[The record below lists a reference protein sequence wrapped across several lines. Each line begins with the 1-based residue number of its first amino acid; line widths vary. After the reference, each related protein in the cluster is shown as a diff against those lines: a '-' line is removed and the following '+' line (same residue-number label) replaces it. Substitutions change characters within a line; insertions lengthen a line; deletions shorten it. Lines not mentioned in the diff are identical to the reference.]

1 MEKSERSQTYR
12 RSGRH
17 PERTDERHNDS
28 GLGDQTK
35 PMKLLHVV
43 ASYAPAWRYG
53 GPVQSVAALC
63 QGLARLGEDVTV
75 YTTNV
80 DGASDLAVPLGQ
92 PVVRHGVKVHYF
104 QVQPPRH
111 WSFSWALTRALQK
124 EVANFDLVHLHGVFV
139 YPALAAGFYCRKYG
153 IPYFLSPRGM
163 LCNVAYGMKS
173 LRKRM
178 YLALLE
184 RRNLNAAR
192 AVHFT
197 TIDEQRQMIPIRLG
211 PPAFV
216 VPNSLDLDAFASLPA
231 YGSFRA
237 KHPETTGKRLILF
250 LGRMHRIKG
259 LDRLAEAF
267 GRAREKI
274 QDAHL
279 VIAGYDLEGYG
290 RVVRGR
296 LREQGILERVTF
308 TGPLVGED
316 KLAAFRDCD
325 LFVLPSYQENFGMA
339 ALEAMACGLPVVVSK
354 GVYLYPEIE
363 QAGAGLVVD
372 GDPAG
377 LAGAFEMLLQDSTLR
392 ARMGEA
398 GRWLVRERFSA
409 ERVADQMR
417 SVYRNILAG
426 TTQARQWA

>member
-1 MEKSERSQTYR
+1 
-12 RSGRH
+12 
-17 PERTDERHNDS
+17 
-28 GLGDQTK
+28 
-35 PMKLLHVV
+35 MKLLHVV

-53 GPVQSVAALC
+53 GPIQSVAALC
-63 QGLARLGEDVTV
+63 QGLASLGEDVTV
-75 YTTNV
+75 FTTNI
-80 DGASDLAVPLGQ
+80 DGPRDLPVPLEQ
-92 PVVRHGVKVHYF
+92 PAIYRGVKVHYF
-104 QVQPPRH
+104 QVQSPRR
-111 WSFSWALTRALQK
+111 WSFSWPLTRALQK
-124 EVANFDLVHLHGVFV
+124 EVANFDLVHLHAVFV
-139 YPALAAGFYCRKYG
+139 YPSLAAGFYCRKYG
-153 IPYFLSPRGM
+153 IPYLLSPRGM

-173 LRKRM
+173 LRKRI
-178 YLALLE
+178 YLDLLE

-216 VPNSLDLDAFASLPA
+216 VPNSLDLNAFASLPP

-237 KHPETTGKRLILF
+237 RHPEMAGKRLILF

-267 GRAREKI
+267 GSAREKI

-290 RVVRGR
+290 RVVKGR

-308 TGPLVGED
+308 TGPLVGEE

-339 ALEAMACGLPVVVSK
+339 ALEAMACGLPVVVSN
-354 GVYLYPEIE
+354 GVYLYPEI
-363 QAGAGLVVD
+363 QRAGAGLVVD

-377 LAGAFEMLLQDSTLR
+377 LAEAIGVLLRDATLR

-398 GRWLVRERFSA
+398 GRRLVRERFSA
-409 ERVADQMR
+409 EHVAGQMR

-426 TTQARQWA
+426 TTQAGAMSVNGDGS